1 MGIKELFKRIIGV
14 ESLEETIEHQHKII
28 QQQASD
34 YIELFRH
41 NSYVANLQK
50 ECNSKNS
57 IVPSSVLSTCLISS
71 IIDELKKEVNS
82 KNEEIKQV
90 ERTLEGTIDQQY
102 AEIQKLRTQL
112 EHATNN
118 KVGKFYV
125 FNPQHGQPR
134 KIYDSYEAAMKDAE
148 SVAKISKGQKVLV
161 LKIVSGV
168 QISENYEDYSL
179 IPEEEIPF

>member
-1 MGIKELFKRIIGV
+1 MKIKELFKKITGQDKLDII
-14 ESLEETIEHQHKII
+14 IENQNKASKIWEDFKQTSKKSAKI
-28 QQQASD
+28 VFQTRLAAQKTKADALLIEQQ
-34 YIELFRH
+34 Y
-41 NSYVANLQK
+41 K
-50 ECNSKNS
+50 
-57 IVPSSVLSTCLISS
+57 
-71 IIDELKKEVNS
+71 
-82 KNEEIKQV
+82 EEIKQV
-90 ERTLEGTIDQQY
+90 EKTLEATIDQQY

-118 KVGKFYV
+118 RVGKFYV

-148 SVAKISKGQKVLV
+148 SVAKISKGQKVFV

>member
-1 MGIKELFKRIIGV
+1 MRIKKFFEEITGIAHLKDMHSIANERIENLTNILLRQ
-14 ESLEETIEHQHKII
+14 SHFLK
-28 QQQASD
+28 
-34 YIELFRH
+34 
-41 NSYVANLQK
+41 LQK
-50 ECNSKNS
+50 QLAE
-57 IVPSSVLSTCLISS
+57 
-71 IIDELKKEVNS
+71 

-102 AEIQKLRTQL
+102 EEIQRLRTQL
-112 EHATNN
+112 EHAKNN
-118 KVGKFYV
+118 RIGKFYV

-134 KIYDSYEAAMKDAE
+134 KIYNSYEAAMKDAE
-148 SVAKISKGQKVLV
+148 SVAKISKGQKVFV

>member
-1 MGIKELFKRIIGV
+1 MKIKELLKKITGQDKLDIIIENQNKESKMNARIILQTKFEAEKAKGDA
-14 ESLEETIEHQHKII
+14 LLIE
-28 QQQASD
+28 QQ
-34 YIELFRH
+34 Y
-41 NSYVANLQK
+41 K
-50 ECNSKNS
+50 
-57 IVPSSVLSTCLISS
+57 
-71 IIDELKKEVNS
+71 
-82 KNEEIKQV
+82 EEIKQV
-90 ERTLEGTIDQQY
+90 EKKLEATIDQQY

-118 KVGKFYV
+118 RVGKFYV

-148 SVAKISKGQKVLV
+148 SVAKISKGQKVFV